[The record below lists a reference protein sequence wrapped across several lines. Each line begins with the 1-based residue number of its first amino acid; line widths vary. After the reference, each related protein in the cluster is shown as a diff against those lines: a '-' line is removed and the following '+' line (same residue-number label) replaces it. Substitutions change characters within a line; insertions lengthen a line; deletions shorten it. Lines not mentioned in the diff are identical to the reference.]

1 MVDPT
6 GVPARMEIIIPPAE
20 QTTDITAAL
29 IVTDRKDLNS
39 RMAESAGKITSAEI
53 RREPTRFIAN
63 TIITAITTAMR
74 RL

>member
-1 MVDPT
+1 MVEPT
-6 GVPARMEIIIPPAE
+6 GVPARIEIRIPPAAL
-20 QTTDITAAL
+20 TTDITAAL
-29 IVTDRKDLNS
+29 MVTERKDLNS

-63 TIITAITTAMR
+63 TMITAITTAMR